1 MKKTFANAILKTS
14 EFATTM
20 SEESIYDIN
29 KYIDSGN
36 YALNVLLSGKL
47 DGGFPVGKVTTISGE
62 THTGKSILMMKAMI
76 KFLSQHED
84 NMVILYET
92 EGSVLKDVIPDEL
105 RERFLVIPVNTVE
118 EFSALI
124 TKHVETY
131 KEQFKDE
138 ISNNETRV
146 LFALDS
152 LGNLAI
158 EKEIK
163 DVNSGSGAM
172 DMGIK
177 SKLLKRLG
185 RTLCLELSKIRTA
198 LICTNH
204 IYANPNAGMYAQR
217 KDKYAQAGGKGFQYL
232 SSIIIYL
239 SKGYEKENVTK
250 KVKLATKAKIKAI
263 LDKSRLVKEDM
274 FVRITIDFNKGI
286 SKYSGIIE
294 SLLEFE
300 VIEKVNRM
308 TYKFLN
314 FEGKKRE
321 LIEYIIGILKDTQ
334 HEDREALQKVLSD
347 LYCFGT
353 MDLNDDTFTDE
364 DIDV

>member
-1 MKKTFANAILKTS
+1 MNNRKSFTKSVLKTS
-14 EFATTM
+14 EYATDM
-20 SEESIYDIN
+20 EDESIYDIN
-29 KYIDSGN
+29 EFIDSGN
-36 YALNVLLSGKL
+36 YAFNILLSGKI

-76 KFLSQHED
+76 KFLNKHED
-84 NMVILYET
+84 NIVILYET
-92 EGSVLKDVIPDEL
+92 EGSVFKEVISEEL
-105 RERFLVIPVNTVE
+105 RDRFLVFPVNTVE
-118 EFSALI
+118 EFSTLI
-124 TKHVETY
+124 TKHVELY
-131 KEQFKDE
+131 KKDFEEE
-138 ISNNETRV
+138 IKNKETRV

-158 EKEIK
+158 EKEVK

-239 SKGYEKENVTK
+239 SKTYEKEKIGK
-250 KVKLATKAKIKAI
+250 KAKVATKAKVKAI

-286 SKYSGIIE
+286 SKFSGIIE
-294 SLLEFE
+294 SLLEFDA
-300 VIEKVNRM
+300 IEKINQM

-314 FEGKKRE
+314 FSGKKLE
-321 LIEYIIGILKDTQ
+321 LAQYIVEILKDET
-334 HEDREALQKVLSD
+334 HPDRKALEDKLKD
-347 LYCFGT
+347 IYCFGN
-353 MDLNDDTFTDE
+353 MDLSDDSFSEDE
-364 DIDV
+364 Y